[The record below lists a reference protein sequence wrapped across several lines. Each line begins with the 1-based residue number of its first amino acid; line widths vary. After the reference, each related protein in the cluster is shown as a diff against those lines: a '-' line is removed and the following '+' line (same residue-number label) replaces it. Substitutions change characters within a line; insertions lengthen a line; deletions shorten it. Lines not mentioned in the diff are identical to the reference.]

1 MLTEVNPAFQRAARV
16 GGFASAELF
25 ASVAEH
31 GGVQGRIDVPVEM
44 QQRFLTAHDVG
55 IGAHVRMQ
63 AAFQRHVHAAVSKT
77 INLRHDATPLDVKA
91 AYQLAYEL
99 GCKGI
104 TVYRDGSRDGQVL
117 VTGPRVDTIASDT
130 RCPECSSVLV
140 VQSHCRLCR
149 SCGWSV
155 CG

>member
-1 MLTEVNPAFQRAARV
+1 MFQRIAQER
-16 GGFASAELF
+16 GFGSPELF
-25 ASVAEH
+25 AGLIEH
-31 GGVQGRIDVPVEM
+31 GGVRGRADVPADIQRRFPIAHDIDVG
-44 QQRFLTAHDVG
+44 T
-55 IGAHVRMQ
+55 HVRMQ

-77 INLRHDATPLDVKA
+77 INLSNDATAADVKA

-117 VTGPRVDTIASDT
+117 VTGARPAAAPASPS
-130 RCPECSSVLV
+130 CPECGSLLV
-140 VQSHCRLCR
+140 VQAHCRLCR
-149 SCGWSV
+149 HCGWSV

>member
-1 MLTEVNPAFQRAARV
+1 M
-16 GGFASAELF
+16 F

-31 GGVQGRIDVPVEM
+31 GGVRGNPSVPDDV
-44 QQRFLTAHDVG
+44 QRRFPTAHDVDV
-55 IGAHVRMQ
+55 AMHVRMQ

-77 INLRHDATPLDVKA
+77 INLQRTATAGDVKG

-104 TVYRDGSRDGQVL
+104 TVYRDGSREGQVL
-117 VTGPRVDTIASDT
+117 VTGARGTVVNAAPS
-130 RCPECSSVLV
+130 CPECGSVLV
-140 VQSHCRLCR
+140 VQTHCRLCR
-149 SCGWSV
+149 HCGWSV